1 MAPLPLRPLTTA
13 SKAGTPGGLPSS
25 LARRFS
31 RMPDMLDDPAMG
43 DIPHLLLVDD
53 ERSIREPLA
62 QYLTKQGFRVTQVG
76 EAEAARTRLT
86 AYAIDLVILDIMM
99 PGEDGLSLCRHI
111 RETSETPVILLTA
124 RAEETD
130 RIVGLEMGADD
141 YVVKPFSP
149 RELAAR
155 IKVVLRRSAGGGQRQ
170 HAPDSGSY
178 VFSGWVLKSGERA
191 LVDREGVSVPLSTG
205 EYNLLLAL
213 VTRPRQVLTRDQLLD
228 LTQGREAAAFD
239 RAIDNQVS
247 RLRRKI
253 ELDPKNPEIIK
264 TVWGGGY
271 TLAAEVTRL

>member
-1 MAPLPLRPLTTA
+1 
-13 SKAGTPGGLPSS
+13 
-25 LARRFS
+25 
-31 RMPDMLDDPAMG
+31 MLDPGPMSDT
-43 DIPHLLLVDD
+43 PHLLLVDD

-62 QYLTKQGFRVTQVG
+62 VYLTKQGFRVTQAG
-76 EAEAARTRLT
+76 DAASARTRLA

-111 RETSETPVILLTA
+111 AATSEVPVILLTA

-149 RELAAR
+149 RELATRA
-155 IKVVLRRSAGGGQRQ
+155 KVVLRRTQAGGARV

-178 VFSGWVLKSGERA
+178 AFAGWVLKSGERS
-191 LVDREGVSVPLSTG
+191 LVDREGVSVMLSTG

-213 VTRPRQVLTRDQLLD
+213 VSRPRQVLTRDQLLD
-228 LTQGREAAAFD
+228 LTQEREAAAFD

-253 ELDPKNPEIIK
+253 EADPKSPEIIK

-271 TLAAEVTRL
+271 TLSAEVTRL

>member
-1 MAPLPLRPLTTA
+1 MVN
-13 SKAGTPGGLPSS
+13 
-25 LARRFS
+25 
-31 RMPDMLDDPAMG
+31 PDAMG
-43 DIPHLLLVDD
+43 DSPHLLLVDD

-62 QYLTKQGFRVTQVG
+62 QYLTKQGFRVTQTG
-76 EAEAARTRLT
+76 DAESARTRLA

-111 RETSETPVILLTA
+111 AATSDVPVILLTA
-124 RAEETD
+124 KSEETD

-149 RELAAR
+149 RELATR
-155 IKVVLRRSAGGGQRQ
+155 VKVVLRRLTAGGARQ
-170 HAPDSGSY
+170 HAPESGSY
-178 VFSGWVLKSGERA
+178 AFAGWVLKTGERA

-205 EYNLLLAL
+205 EYNLLFAL

-253 ELDPKNPEIIK
+253 ETDAKNPDIIK

>member
-1 MAPLPLRPLTTA
+1 MALPH
-13 SKAGTPGGLPSS
+13 
-25 LARRFS
+25 
-31 RMPDMLDDPAMG
+31 
-43 DIPHLLLVDD
+43 ILLVDD

-62 QYLTKQGFRVTQVG
+62 VYLTKQGFRVTQADG
-76 EAEAARTRLT
+76 AEAARTRMA

-99 PGEDGLSLCRHI
+99 PGEDGLSLTRHI
-111 RETSETPVILLTA
+111 RATTNIPVILLTA
-124 RAEETD
+124 KSEETD

-149 RELAAR
+149 RELATRA
-155 IKVVLRRSAGGGQRQ
+155 KVILRRATGGAQPVR
-170 HAPDSGSY
+170 APDAGSY
-178 VFSGWVLKSGERA
+178 AFSDWVLKAGERT
-191 LVDREGVSVPLSTG
+191 LVDREGVSLPLSTG

-213 VTRPRQVLTRDQLLD
+213 VTHPRQVLTRDQLLD

-253 ELDPKNPEIIK
+253 EDDPKNPDLIK

>member
-1 MAPLPLRPLTTA
+1 MVN
-13 SKAGTPGGLPSS
+13 
-25 LARRFS
+25 
-31 RMPDMLDDPAMG
+31 PDAMG
-43 DIPHLLLVDD
+43 DSPHLLLVDD

-62 QYLTKQGFRVTQVG
+62 QYLTKQGFRVTQTG
-76 EAEAARTRLT
+76 DAESARTRLA

-111 RETSETPVILLTA
+111 AATSDVPVILLTA
-124 RAEETD
+124 KSEETD
-130 RIVGLEMGADD
+130 RIVGLERGADD

-149 RELAAR
+149 RELATR
-155 IKVVLRRSAGGGQRQ
+155 VKVVLRRLTAGGARQ
-170 HAPDSGSY
+170 HAPESGSY
-178 VFSGWVLKSGERA
+178 AFAGWVQKTGERA

-205 EYNLLLAL
+205 EYNLLFAL

-253 ELDPKNPEIIK
+253 ETDAKNPDIIK

>member
-1 MAPLPLRPLTTA
+1 
-13 SKAGTPGGLPSS
+13 
-25 LARRFS
+25 
-31 RMPDMLDDPAMG
+31 MLDTAPMG
-43 DIPHLLLVDD
+43 DMPHLLLVDD

-62 QYLTKQGFRVTQVG
+62 AYLTKQGFRVTQAG
-76 EAEAARTRLT
+76 DAESARTRLT

-111 RETSETPVILLTA
+111 AATSDVPVILLTA
-124 RAEETD
+124 RTEETD
-130 RIVGLEMGADD
+130 RIIGLEMGADD

-149 RELAAR
+149 RELATR
-155 IKVVLRRSAGGGQRQ
+155 VKVILRRATAGGARQ
-170 HAPDSGSY
+170 HAPEANAY
-178 VFSGWVLKSGERA
+178 AFAGWVLKSGERA

-253 ELDPKNPEIIK
+253 EADAKTPELIK

>member
-1 MAPLPLRPLTTA
+1 
-13 SKAGTPGGLPSS
+13 
-25 LARRFS
+25 
-31 RMPDMLDDPAMG
+31 MLDADPMG
-43 DIPHLLLVDD
+43 DTPHLLLVDD

-62 QYLTKQGFRVTQVG
+62 QYLTKQGFRVTQTG
-76 EAEAARTRLT
+76 DAEAARTRLT

-124 RAEETD
+124 RTEETD

-155 IKVVLRRSAGGGQRQ
+155 VKVILRRAAAGGTRQ
-170 HAPDSGSY
+170 HAPDSGA
-178 VFSGWVLKSGERA
+178 FAFAGWVLKSGERA

-205 EYNLLLAL
+205 EYNLLHAL

-253 ELDPKNPEIIK
+253 ETDPKNPDLIK

>member
-1 MAPLPLRPLTTA
+1 MIQ
-13 SKAGTPGGLPSS
+13 SDGVGE
-25 LARRFS
+25 
-31 RMPDMLDDPAMG
+31 MPH
-43 DIPHLLLVDD
+43 ILLVDD

-62 QYLTKQGFRVTQVG
+62 VYLGKQGFRVTQVG
-76 EAEAARTRLT
+76 DAEAARTRLA

-111 RETSETPVILLTA
+111 AATSDVPVILLTA

-149 RELAAR
+149 RELATRA
-155 IKVVLRRSAGGGQRQ
+155 KVVLRRTQAGGARQ
-170 HAPDSGSY
+170 HAPESGSY
-178 VFSGWVLKSGERA
+178 AFAGWVLKSGERT

-205 EYNLLLAL
+205 EYNLLHAL

-228 LTQGREAAAFD
+228 LTQGRGAAAFD

-253 ELDPKNPEIIK
+253 ESDPKNPDIIK

-271 TLAAEVTRL
+271 TLSAEVTRL